1 MSAVVQTDA
10 VDELPPTISPVG
22 RPVAD
27 GVRRA
32 VFGVLPIRSADVF
45 HGLDVDLP
53 IAGPTTTVATVH
65 DLSVLDMPSASSR
78 FRAAGESVLVRTSLR
93 RADVLIAVSEFTA
106 ERIRETCG
114 RDAYVTELAPAEWAR
129 PPSDADIERVR
140 AKYDLPERFVMQIG
154 TVEPRK
160 NVELVAAVA
169 RRLDIPCVLGG
180 AGSTGPDAPS
190 SAVGLGYVDV
200 EDLPSLYAAATVTA
214 YASFYEGYGLPPVE
228 AMACGGAVVASA
240 VGALPQVVGNGATL
254 VGGHDEDDW
263 VRALEP
269 LVRDDAARSEL
280 VAAGTA
286 VASALSW
293 DTTARRTVEA
303 YRASGV
309 DIPARERREP

>member
-10 VDELPPTISPVG
+10 VDELPSTITPVE

-32 VFGVLPIRSADVF
+32 VFGVLPMRSANVF

-53 IAGPTTTVATVH
+53 LAGPSTTVATVH

-78 FRAAGESVLVRTSLR
+78 FRAAGESVLVRATLR

-114 RDAYVTELAPAEWAR
+114 RDAHVTELAPAPWAR
-129 PPSDADIERVR
+129 PPASADVDRVR
-140 AKYDLPERFVMQIG
+140 AKYDLPDRFIMQIG

-160 NVELVAAVA
+160 NVALVAAVA

-180 AGSTGPDAPS
+180 AGSKGPDAPS

-200 EDLPSLYAAATVTA
+200 EDLPALYAAATVTA

-228 AMACGGAVVASA
+228 AMASGGAVVASA
-240 VGALPQVVGNGATL
+240 VGALPQVVGDGAVL
-254 VGGHDEDDW
+254 VSGHDEDDW

-269 LVRDDAARSEL
+269 IVRDADRRQTL
-280 VAAGTA
+280 VQTGVS
-286 VASALSW
+286 VAENLTW
-293 DTTARRTVEA
+293 ETTARRTVEA
-303 YRASGV
+303 YRASGI
-309 DIPARERREP
+309 DIPAPGAP